1 MVSVGKNVTCTV
13 LQPRDTREAERH
25 QRGRERE
32 RIAMGQDGQIYEER
46 SKDESLWEESGP
58 NTLSSWQEKLP
69 DERGCTKPA
78 YVAHMTEESEV
89 SGQERKHYH
98 QWTRCSPQGYNQ
110 NVCYNRPPTRR
121 KTECGQ
127 HGSVSLLRPRFP
139 VNLCWLCNPRQSD
152 LYNPPRAV
160 SAAIT
165 MSQNILNKLPM
176 RQGHLLSAT
185 LREII
190 SWGLGGR
197 AHIAAVRFSRRV
209 VCYQQKIF
217 IAVHETQFPRLRL

>member
-13 LQPRDTREAERH
+13 LQPRDTREAER
-25 QRGRERE
+25 
-32 RIAMGQDGQIYEER
+32 
-46 SKDESLWEESGP
+46 
-58 NTLSSWQEKLP
+58 
-69 DERGCTKPA
+69 ERGSQWAKMDRFMKSDQKMNLCGRKVVRTRCLLDRRSFRMRGDAPSRLMLHTWLGIA
-78 YVAHMTEESEV
+78 ESEV